1 MPLRFTKMHG
11 LGNDYVYVDV
21 FTQRVADAPS
31 LARAVS
37 DRHRGVGSD
46 GLILIAP
53 PAGDAD
59 VRMEMYNADGSRAQ
73 MCGNGIRCVAKYA
86 YEHGLARRNPLR
98 VETDSGVLTLQ
109 LDLDGRGH
117 VETVRVDMGAPI
129 LDPRRIPVSC
139 DGPRAVDVALPEA
152 HAPLTDI
159 RPAPREQHASRDEQP
174 SRDQHAP
181 RVQRPPRDETAPR
194 DETTPRSAAR
204 DHLPPLR
211 MTCVSMG
218 NPHAVFFVPRL
229 DDVPLADWGP
239 RIEHHPLFPQ
249 RVNAHF
255 VQVLSRTH
263 VRMAT
268 WERGAGATQ
277 ACGTGASAV
286 CVAGVLTGH
295 TERRISADLPGGRLT
310 LEWDAAS
317 DHVFKTGPATEVF
330 SGEWP
335 D

>member
-21 FTQRVADAPS
+21 FSQHVSDPAA
-31 LARAVS
+31 LARAIS
-37 DRHRGVGSD
+37 DRHCGVGSD

-53 PAGDAD
+53 PSAGGD

-73 MCGNGIRCVAKYA
+73 MCGNGVRCVAKYA
-86 YEHGLARRNPLR
+86 YEHGLSRRNPLR
-98 VETDSGVLTLQ
+98 VETDAGLLTLE
-109 LDLDGRGH
+109 LNLDGRGR

-129 LDPRRIPVSC
+129 LDPRRIPMLH
-139 DGPRAVDVALPEA
+139 DGPRAVDVELPAE
-152 HAPLTDI
+152 PLAE
-159 RPAPREQHASRDEQP
+159 RPNNAATSHETPAMQP
-174 SRDQHAP
+174 SR
-181 RVQRPPRDETAPR
+181 
-194 DETTPRSAAR
+194 SAAPE
-204 DHLPPLR
+204 DLPPLR

-229 DDVPLADWGP
+229 DDVPLAEWGP
-239 RIEHHPLFPQ
+239 RVERHPLFPQ

-255 VQVLSRTH
+255 VQVLTREH

-286 CVAGVLTGH
+286 CVAGVLTGR
-295 TERRISADLPGGRLT
+295 TDRRIAADLPGGRLT
-310 LEWDAAS
+310 LEWDAVS